1 MKKNI
6 TSFQIGVL
14 IFFMCFGLYEGI
26 ANVSLF
32 SSTEQD
38 AWLSFLFSILL
49 SLIPI
54 IFTIFIINYEPDKN
68 IIEKNQKLF
77 GKYLG
82 YIINFILC
90 IYIFMLLILTC
101 WNLFSFVK
109 IEFLNNTPQIF
120 IGILFLIAA
129 FYANTK
135 GVETIL
141 KSGEIILYISLFFIV
156 IIFLSLF
163 GLINLNNL
171 KPVLSHGFN
180 PVIYESLRLL
190 SYTIIPSFIITI
202 IPKNYV
208 IDNKNLTK
216 VILRSYIISQFLL
229 FLITFIIITV
239 LGPELATIYQFPAYY
254 AVRKINIIGV
264 IENTENFFSILWL
277 YSMYFIITM
286 CLYYIKIYMREIF
299 KIKNKKIEN
308 YIFILIILFTLYYS
322 DKVFPSTINS
332 INFMRKSYN
341 YFIAFVI
348 FIIMLLLTFTIFI
361 TKKKLLSNNNPIEY
375 SNNN

>member
-264 IENTENFFSILWL
+264 IENTENFFSILWI

-286 CLYYIKIYMREIF
+286 CLYYIKIYIREIF

-332 INFMRKSYN
+332 INFMTKSYN